1 MIKEK
6 EIQGETCS
14 SCLKEL
20 VELLKPINELAKYQI
35 QNINN
40 DIRRQ
45 EIIDE
50 YTKLQQQDNDNKT
63 DTED

>member
-1 MIKEK
+1 MSEEK
-6 EIQGETCS
+6 ELQGATCS
-14 SCLKEL
+14 NCLQEL

-50 YTKLQQQDNDNKT
+50 YIKLQQENNDNNT
-63 DTED
+63 ETED

>member
-1 MIKEK
+1 MSEEK
-6 EIQGETCS
+6 ELQGTTCS
-14 SCLKEL
+14 NCLKEL

-50 YTKLQQQDNDNKT
+50 YLKLQQENNDNN
-63 DTED
+63 TEES